1 MNNHQLIFLHR
12 KGTLLA
18 LGVVVKLLFVCLF
31 VCFTIEILRYTEIEW
46 CNSFSVP

>member
-1 MNNHQLIFLHR
+1 MKSHQLIFLHR

-18 LGVVVKLLFVCLF
+18 LGVVVKLLFFL
-31 VCFTIEILRYTEIEW
+31 TIVEILRYTEIEC

>member
-18 LGVVVKLLFVCLF
+18 PGVVVKLLF

>member
-18 LGVVVKLLFVCLF
+18 LGVVVKLLLIFF
-31 VCFTIEILRYTEIEW
+31 FSIEILRYTEIEC

>member
-18 LGVVVKLLFVCLF
+18 LGVVVKLLLIFFFYRNFKVYRNRML
-31 VCFTIEILRYTEIEW
+31 
-46 CNSFSVP
+46 